1 MCRRLLVTK
10 LLPILSPYHQ
20 ILFYLY
26 YMYLFFIKISF
37 NKNLRLLIYKIIL
50 IYSFLFYT
58 VISTVLN
65 KNS

>member
-1 MCRRLLVTK
+1 
-10 LLPILSPYHQ
+10 
-20 ILFYLY
+20 
-26 YMYLFFIKISF
+26 MYLFFIKISF